1 MVNSLCSYCSRDI
14 EDRNMKKTAKSA
26 MKQGDSAS
34 SNFVQTVTD
43 VLESSAENTKNEPFL
58 TF

>member
-1 MVNSLCSYCSRDI
+1 
-14 EDRNMKKTAKSA
+14 MKKTAKSA